1 VNLKSFAVRF
11 LVALIFGPLIIVTVL
26 VGKLYLL
33 VFVSLVVL
41 LSLFEFYQLTA
52 TKGSHGQLITG
63 GLIGLAVICSFYLY
77 GERAL
82 LPVILVG
89 FLAINFTELYRKR
102 KSPTLNMSVTLFGAL
117 FYSILFGSFILI
129 RELPEHHNLNYSAAG
144 TWLAMLILAIWLGDT
159 AAYVL
164 GSLLGRHKLMERISP
179 KKTTEGAVAGFL
191 FTVVAAYICH
201 LWFVEEL
208 TLVETLI
215 FGGIAGLFSQYG
227 DLFESMIKR
236 DVGVKDSSKLIP
248 GHGGIMDRFD
258 SLTITAPA
266 IYIYLKFFVL

>member
-1 VNLKSFAVRF
+1 MNLKSFAVRF
-11 LVALIFGPLIIVTVL
+11 LVAAIFGPLIIVTVL
-26 VGKLYLL
+26 LGKLYLL
-33 VFVSLVVL
+33 VFVGLIVL
-41 LSLFEFYQLTA
+41 FSLFEFYQLTA
-52 TKGSHGQLITG
+52 TKGGHGQLITG
-63 GLIGLAVICSFYLY
+63 SLISLAIVCSFFFF
-77 GERAL
+77 GDRVV
-82 LPVILVG
+82 LPVIFVG
-89 FLAINFTELYRKR
+89 LLAINFTELYRKR
-102 KSPTLNMSVTLFGAL
+102 ESPTLNLSVTLFGAL
-117 FYSILFGSFILI
+117 FYSIQFGSFVLI
-129 RELPEHHNLNYSAAG
+129 RELPNLDYSAAG
-144 TWLAMLILAIWLGDT
+144 TWLAMLILSIWLGDT

-164 GSLLGRHKLMERISP
+164 GSFLGRHKLIERISP

-191 FTVVAAYICH
+191 FTVLAAYICH

-258 SLTITAPA
+258 SLTITAPV
-266 IYIYLKFFVL
+266 IYIYLKFFIL